1 MGKKAWLFMSADYY
15 PGILT
20 QENAMKDY
28 CIENGI
34 EVVGSTLSVHCGL
47 YDESAIRMA
56 IQRATANEC
65 DLIMIQEYSLLR
77 YSPEIYMELLNI
89 YLEHGVSIY
98 ALDCGN
104 VYEHIRKLMPEPLRK
119 RLG

>member
-1 MGKKAWLFMSADYY
+1 MSADYY

-34 EVVGSTLSVHCGL
+34 EVAGSTLSVHCGL
-47 YDESAIRMA
+47 YEDNTIRMA
-56 IQRATANEC
+56 MQRATANEC
-65 DLIMIQEYSLLR
+65 NLIMIHEYSILR

-89 YLEHGVSIY
+89 YLESDISIY
-98 ALDCGN
+98 ALDRGN
-104 VYEHIRKLMPEPLRK
+104 VYEHILKLMPEPLRK

>member
-34 EVVGSTLSVHCGL
+34 EVAGSTLSVHCVRITPFVWQCKEQL
-47 YDESAIRMA
+47 QMSVI
-56 IQRATANEC
+56 
-65 DLIMIQEYSLLR
+65 
-77 YSPEIYMELLNI
+77 
-89 YLEHGVSIY
+89 
-98 ALDCGN
+98 
-104 VYEHIRKLMPEPLRK
+104 
-119 RLG
+119 